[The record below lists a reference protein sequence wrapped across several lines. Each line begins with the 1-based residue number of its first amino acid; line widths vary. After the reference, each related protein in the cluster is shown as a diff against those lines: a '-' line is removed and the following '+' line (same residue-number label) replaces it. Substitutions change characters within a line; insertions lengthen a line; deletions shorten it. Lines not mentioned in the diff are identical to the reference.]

1 MDFQQLDQK
10 IIVTPYA
17 NHDYFLTL
25 KKNNP
30 TLDFKLITKED
41 LSSNIEF
48 TIDPKAVIHL
58 LKQGY
63 DLDYIDEIMHVLYPY
78 QKGISNKVDQI
89 SFLFEQLQNENYIE
103 QNDIYINLFT
113 NKKVLVFDYSEL
125 DKELIRCLKK
135 INASYEFVKN
145 ENKFIHSVYQYQ
157 DLKSEVNGFFI
168 EVARLVLDGVDLKD
182 IALVRPSSDYNL
194 ELKKFQEL
202 YQIKIESLNS
212 LPLTHYSVFKQFI
225 IDLSLIGF
233 EEAFK
238 KHYSNLSFNLQKAFD
253 GLLNSY
259 LEVKDLNLDDRILK
273 QYICYKAKKIKVKE
287 TKYDK
292 EIPLI
297 NITEYPNYKYIFILG
312 FNLGAYPKVHKD
324 DQYFIDLEKVQIGLN
339 TSSELNQIE
348 NEKIINCLNNNPH
361 VYLSYKKEI
370 NKQIFFKSLLIDQLQ
385 YEVIDQEECSTFYS
399 NRYMNLRLAKS
410 FDVQKDYDIYDKF
423 YNALSKE
430 KINYKAYDHSFKRF
444 TFDPRLDSLSY
455 TGINNYNQC
464 AFSYYCQK
472 ILKTSIFEDS
482 FQLKLGRIIHSILE
496 HETSSENIDFNKYIE
511 KENFTPKE
519 QVLFDN
525 LKHKINEVVDFNQ
538 EFMKQ
543 TQLKKLF
550 KELDIKCSLN
560 GVEIVGTIDKL
571 MLDENNKTMVVIDYK
586 TGQEKFDP
594 KLVEFGFKL
603 QLPIYSFLAS
613 EYFKDYHVIGLYIQ
627 PVLSKADSVFE
638 DQLMGITIDDK
649 KLIETIDSNYTN
661 SKYIKEIKINSDGS
675 FSKSSKV
682 FSRSTID
689 ELTQKAKEQI
699 IEVINKIKIC
709 NFEINPKI
717 IDANSV
723 CKFCT
728 MNDICFKSNKDYI
741 YINSKEEK

>member
-103 QNDIYINLFT
+103 QNDIYKNLFT

-135 INASYEFVKN
+135 INVSYEFVKN

-168 EVARLVLDGVDLKD
+168 EVAKLVLDGVDLKD

-212 LPLTHYSVFKQFI
+212 LPLTHYSAFKQFI

-312 FNLGAYPKVHKD
+312 FNLGAYPKIHKD
-324 DQYFIDLEKVQIGLN
+324 DQYFTDLEKVRIGLN

-423 YNALSKE
+423 YNVLSKE